1 MDDTYTLNDGTADRV
16 YSGKSRTN
24 GSSAI
29 WFAPSARADLAGR
42 PSLTVTNDVTNAGI
56 ARATITFRDPVYNE
70 DKGAYDAF
78 ERVNIVATQPTKNP
92 ILSREK
98 LLRRAASL
106 LTQAADDISTG
117 NV

>member
-16 YSGKSRTN
+16 YSGKSRTS

-29 WFAPSARADLAGR
+29 WMAPSARADLAGR

-56 ARATITFRDPVYNE
+56 ARLTITFRDPIYNSVKE
-70 DKGAYDAF
+70 TYDAF

-92 ILSREK
+92 ILDREK
-98 LLRRAASL
+98 SLRRAAAL
-106 LTQAADDISTG
+106 LVAAADDLSTG